1 MIKSVFNAY
10 SKYYDLLYLDKDYI
24 GEAKYVEK
32 QLKNNGINKGD
43 ILEFGSG
50 TGKHGRLLKAGTKF
64 MALN

>member
-43 ILEFGSG
+43 ILEFG
-50 TGKHGRLLKAGTKF
+50 
-64 MALN
+64 